1 LLKAHQADAFI
12 FQMAIESVN
21 PIYGE
26 SISVETGSRLHL
38 GLLEICPSHPNLFG
52 GIGLMTASPVTRLEG
67 IPFADSI
74 DVASDRS
81 DVVIAADEYWK
92 PRIEELCNRWLLIH
106 ESSRLPLRQVELLQK
121 TPAHR
126 GLGSGT
132 QVACAVVAL
141 LEAAAGR
148 QISKIEHLRH
158 LTGRGARSHV
168 GLQGFLEGGF
178 IVDYGQKAEQTNR
191 TVRYP
196 FPNDWRLVLVRAS
209 TEAGDSGSAEQK
221 MFAECASV
229 PNPNRSRML
238 ELIESEIIPSVLTED
253 WDLWDRSVGL
263 YGYYAGQ
270 VFARGQG
277 GVYRTKEIGQLVDTL
292 ARLGCLGGAQSSWG
306 PTVLAVAKD
315 AEHAKWLITKLQD
328 FFPDAT
334 LEVTTVQ
341 NGSATI
347 T

>member
-1 LLKAHQADAFI
+1 MAF
-12 FQMAIESVN
+12 ESAN
-21 PIYGE
+21 PIYGMP
-26 SISVETGSRLHL
+26 ISVETGSRLHL
-38 GLLEICPSHPNLFG
+38 GLLEICPSQPNLFG
-52 GIGLMTASPVTRLEG
+52 GIGLMAASPVTRLEG
-67 IPFADSI
+67 ITFPDSI
-74 DVASDRS
+74 DDAADQPEL
-81 DVVIAADEYWK
+81 VIAADAYWT
-92 PRIEELCNRWLLIH
+92 PRIEELCNRWLLVDK
-106 ESSRLPLRQVELLQK
+106 SSRLPLRQIELLQQ
-121 TPAHR
+121 TPAHC

-141 LEAAAGR
+141 LETAAGR
-148 QISKIEHLRH
+148 KISNIEHLRH
-158 LTGRGARSHV
+158 LTGRGARSCV

-178 IVDYGQKAEQTNR
+178 IVDYGQVAQQANR

-196 FPNDWRLVLVRAS
+196 FPNDWRLLLIRAS

-277 GVYRTKEIGQLVDTL
+277 GVYRTKEIGQLVDSL
-292 ARLGCLGGAQSSWG
+292 ARVGCFGVAQSSWG
-306 PTVLAVAKD
+306 PTVLAVARD
-315 AEHAKWLITKLQD
+315 DEHAKWLTTKVEE
-328 FFPDAT
+328 FFPNAT
-334 LEVTTVQ
+334 AEVTTVQ
-341 NGSATI
+341 NGSALI
-347 T
+347 N